1 MQYSRDKA
9 EEILEELFHVGKIAP
24 NDLTIFDD
32 EVLPKQW
39 CVRLLLRLISM
50 VERQKLGR
58 HATVD
63 PSCP

>member
-39 CVRLLLRLISM
+39 CVRLLRLSSI
-50 VERQKLGR
+50 VEWTEALAG
-58 HATVD
+58 H
-63 PSCP
+63 